1 MARDPRD
8 IVDIAGL
15 ATPQGQSGAAA
26 GRAGAHARPFIA
38 IHFRCCNQ
46 YSRVYRNRSG
56 TAYEGACP
64 RCAAPVRASIGP
76 GGTSRRFFEAS

>member
-1 MARDPRD
+1 M
-8 IVDIAGL
+8 DIAGL
-15 ATPQGQSGAAA
+15 AAPRAEEAETAR
-26 GRAGAHARPFIA
+26 RAGAHASQPRPFIA

-46 YSRVYRNRSG
+46 YARVYRNRAG

>member
-1 MARDPRD
+1 MTPDPRD
-8 IVDIAGL
+8 IVDIPGL
-15 ATPQGQSGAAA
+15 APPPADPA
-26 GRAGAHARPFIA
+26 RAPAAHARPFIS
-38 IHFRCCNQ
+38 IHFRCCKQ
-46 YSRVYRNRSG
+46 YARVYRNRSG